1 MNINEEIQTKFTS
14 PQSRAD
20 INLRY
25 TSNLISTKQDV
36 FMSQFDLSMPP
47 VLMSKGSL
55 STAIFAI
62 LS

>member
-20 INLRY
+20 
-25 TSNLISTKQDV
+25 STKQEV

-47 VLMSKGSL
+47 VLMSKGFL